1 MYKLCNDI
9 LATLELDGIRINK
22 EYTFPP
28 KQELTVRLKDI
39 LEKDVDEK
47 YYLSDERVAG
57 LVAST
62 EKERA
67 KGNGFKF
74 EPIEKGRIA
83 HTISTKAGGRKTDNY
98 IAEPTI
104 VAQRGRSNGDWHESE
119 HFQQFELRNDG
130 LTNTLSSVQK
140 DNLVAE
146 PQSALVQPVDRDYK
160 KNGRQRQTHIEMKDD
175 GISHNL
181 RTNGETMV
189 VEPMGGTDNRRH

>member
-57 LVAST
+57 LMAST

-74 EPIEKGRIA
+74 EPIEKEKIA
-83 HTISTKAGGRKTDNY
+83 HAISTKAGGRKTDNY
-98 IAEPTI
+98 ITEPTI

-119 HFQQFELRNDG
+119 HFQQFEPRNDG
-130 LTNTLSSVQK
+130 LTNTLSSVAK
-140 DNLVAE
+140 DNYVAE
-146 PQSALVQPVDRDYK
+146 PTPL
-160 KNGRQRQTHIEMKDD
+160 QRKVCNEAIAR
-175 GISHNL
+175 GL
-181 RTNGETMV
+181 
-189 VEPMGGTDNRRH
+189 VEPNDAIEYTYSNARLKEIGGVH